1 MHNDIGLFTLKVDAT
16 IPLTDKATLA
26 YTKDTFSFNLDM
38 IDDCV
43 DTVFIDLPITNMLTK
58 VS

>member
-1 MHNDIGLFTLKVDAT
+1 LIVDAT
-16 IPLTDKATLA
+16 IPLTNQGTLEQTKATF
-26 YTKDTFSFNLDM
+26 TFTLDV

-43 DTVFIDLPITNMLTK
+43 DTVFVYLPITNMLTK